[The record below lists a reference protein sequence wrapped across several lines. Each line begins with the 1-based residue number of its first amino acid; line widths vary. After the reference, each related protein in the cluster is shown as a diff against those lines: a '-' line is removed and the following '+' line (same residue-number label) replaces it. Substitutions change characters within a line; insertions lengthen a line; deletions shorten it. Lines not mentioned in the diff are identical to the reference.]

1 MALINISMRE
11 KESRKEIMHKLFGLE
26 NLFKSDLNMNHSK
39 TCEIV

>member
-1 MALINISMRE
+1 MVFINISKTE